1 MRERAAFSGP
11 ERSFRFAPKTRE
23 MSWKGFTKA
32 INRLPTIIAQST
44 GSNKATQD
52 PEFSDLEE
60 QFKQVDVL
68 ARKLSQ
74 DTKKF
79 KDSLSLMLYHQAELA
94 SLLTAI
100 YMPVGVVITGDIH
113 SYKEQQS
120 GGDKRVKSAMEVKSF
135 A

>member
-1 MRERAAFSGP
+1 
-11 ERSFRFAPKTRE
+11 

-52 PEFSDLEE
+52 PEFSNLEE

-79 KDSLSLMLYHQAELA
+79 KDSLSLMLHHQAELA

-100 YMPVGVVITGDIH
+100 YMPLEAVITGDIH

-120 GGDKRVKSAMEVKSF
+120 GGDTRVKSAIEVKSF